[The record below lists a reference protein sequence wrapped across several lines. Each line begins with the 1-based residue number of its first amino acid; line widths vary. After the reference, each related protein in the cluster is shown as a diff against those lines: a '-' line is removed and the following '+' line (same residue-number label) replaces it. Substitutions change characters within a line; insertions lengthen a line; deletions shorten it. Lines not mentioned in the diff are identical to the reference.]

1 VRDKGLAGSRRWA
14 EKVLHRVSSDQVHDQ
29 LGGEIVDHYSPFG
42 LLVLPLQQPNL
53 RLPPVLSQTGM
64 WMVRYII

>member
-1 VRDKGLAGSRRWA
+1 MNLYGSDPVR
-14 EKVLHRVSSDQVHDQ
+14 DQ